1 MDMNLYYIIVS
12 FIFGIT
18 LGSFYNVVGYRL
30 PKGESLIHPSSH
42 CTKCN
47 HKLGASELVPVF
59 SYLFLGGKCKN
70 CGDKISL
77 FYPIFELTTG
87 ILFAVSYAVFGHSIE
102 FLIAIT
108 FISMLLII
116 IISDYQTMIIPD
128 EVLIVGSIVILLLKF
143 VNGGID
149 SLVNALINGCI
160 AFTIMFLLKKMG
172 DFLFKKESMGG
183 GDIKLLFTFGIT
195 LGYEMSIVSIFLS
208 AFIALPV
215 AVYFSLKYKDK
226 KYIDDEE
233 IPEHSIPFGPFLA
246 IAAMIILLTKIDV
259 SFLMNLFY

>member
-59 SYLFLGGKCKN
+59 SYIFLGGKCKN
-70 CGDKISL
+70 CGEKISL
-77 FYPIFELTTG
+77 FYPIFEFTTG
-87 ILFAVSYAVFGHSIE
+87 ILFAVSYAIFGHSIE

-128 EVLIVGSIVILLLKF
+128 SVLVVGSVIILLLKF
-143 VNGGID
+143 LIPLSKPLYTLVAKIAIQIPNIINCNTTILSSGI
-149 SLVNALINGCI
+149 LN
-160 AFTIMFLLKKMG
+160 MF
-172 DFLFKKESMGG
+172 
-183 GDIKLLFTFGIT
+183 
-195 LGYEMSIVSIFLS
+195 
-208 AFIALPV
+208 
-215 AVYFSLKYKDK
+215 
-226 KYIDDEE
+226 
-233 IPEHSIPFGPFLA
+233 
-246 IAAMIILLTKIDV
+246 
-259 SFLMNLFY
+259 